1 MGYSPLGS
9 FVHGIFQARIL
20 EWEAIPFSRVSSQP
34 RDQTQVSCIAGH
46 ILYSLKPPGNPKNTA
61 VGSHSL
67 LQQITHWTGFCLLV
81 HAVTPAA
88 SLSQSSHLSWWQLHS
103 STSSDQ
109 KFWTHFYILF
119 LCSSTSYFLVIFLL
133 LSTFKMHSE
142 PHSLLPP
149 SLALLSTTPTV
160 SHLDYCSCPYT

>member
-1 MGYSPLGS
+1 M
-9 FVHGIFQARIL
+9 
-20 EWEAIPFSRVSSQP
+20 EFSRQEYWSGKPFPFPGYLPNPGIKP
-34 RDQTQVSCIAGH
+34 RSPALQAH
-46 ILYSLKPPGNPKNTA
+46 SLQSEPPGNPKNTA

-81 HAVTPAA
+81 HAVTAAA
-88 SLSQSSHLSWWQLHS
+88 SRSQSSHLSWWQLHS

-149 SLALLSTTPTV
+149 SLALLSTTSTV